1 MIWWG
6 FTVVA
11 QCLLYN
17 TIKVNCSNAESF
29 LHVHKNFFY
38 LTETCYKSRDDKFRL
53 CYSFVIESYYL
64 CTKVCGGPMRVKLTY
79 PVSLLMK
86 FGVILKISWFN
97 KHFKVLSVIIKQIRR
112 MMTTYSRR
120 IWAYWELWKT
130 VEGVET
136 SQRNRGCGKTP
147 DRKKLS
153 KCQERVWEYDAS
165 KELNRILSFLSFPL
179 LFPPWP
185 RAWLW

>member
-1 MIWWG
+1 MNWWG
-6 FTVVA
+6 FIVVA

-97 KHFKVLSVIIKQIRR
+97 KHFKVLSVMIKQIRR

-130 VEGVET
+130 GEGVET